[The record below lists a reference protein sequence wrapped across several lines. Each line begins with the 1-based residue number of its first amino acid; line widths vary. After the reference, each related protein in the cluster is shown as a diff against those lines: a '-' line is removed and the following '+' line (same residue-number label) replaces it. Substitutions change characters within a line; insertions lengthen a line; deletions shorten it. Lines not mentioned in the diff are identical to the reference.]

1 MGLLEENANAGPEL
15 FGLTVRVRN
24 SREFKRFCLKKQS
37 FRQTCTVRKAVIKLI
52 IVVSELILFLN
63 RSVGELRAS
72 NKRLTECDVNCQV
85 SAHLD
90 VVKVRLGFRLGIA
103 DGQ

>member
-37 FRQTCTVRKAVIKLI
+37 FRQTCTVRKAVIKMI
-52 IVVSELILFLN
+52 IVVSELILFLKQ
-63 RSVGELRAS
+63 SVGELRAS
-72 NKRLTECDVNCQV
+72 NKTANRMRSELPGF
-85 SAHLD
+85 SALRRGRSSAWIQTWNH
-90 VVKVRLGFRLGIA
+90 
-103 DGQ
+103 